1 MTIEQLEIIIDR
13 YLAGEASPEE
23 NAFIA
28 KWLDTRSED
37 RVSLAPARQQ
47 AIQAAIWQSVAQRTV
62 APTTTTARPK
72 PGLLRQLVQRR
83 VWLPYAAAVAV
94 LVTGS
99 VAVYNTWM
107 KKAAPGYRLIS
118 ALPRQAKTVLLPD
131 SSTVHLFPGATVAVP
146 DNFNGA
152 ERTVR
157 STGRVFFEVK
167 HDTTRPFY
175 VQSGQLR
182 TRVLG
187 TSFEV
192 LAHDSLHQSVTVRTG
207 RVGVQYGDRALAQLT
222 PGKRLRFDA
231 AHNEWQ
237 IDEVNAAMLC
247 EWWNNGMVFQQA
259 PLEEVMQTLANWYNV
274 PIAITNAK
282 WRSEKVTIRIKD
294 QDLSAALTLLSQT
307 LGFHYKRENN
317 KVLIY

>member
-1 MTIEQLEIIIDR
+1 MTIDQLEIIIDR

-23 NAFIA
+23 NAFIT
-28 KWLDTRSED
+28 KWLDTRPAD
-37 RVSLAPARQQ
+37 TVSMGPARLQ

-62 APTTTTARPK
+62 NPATTARPK

-99 VAVYNTWM
+99 VAVYNIWM
-107 KKAAPGYRLIS
+107 KKAASGYRLIS
-118 ALPRQAKTVLLPD
+118 ALPREAKTVLLPD

-146 DNFNGA
+146 DNFNGE

-167 HDTTRPFY
+167 HDTSRPFY

-192 LAHDSLHQSVTVRTG
+192 LAIDSLHPSVTVRTG
-207 RVGVQYGDRALAQLT
+207 RVGVQYGDRALAQLVA
-222 PGKRLRFDA
+222 GKRLRFDA
-231 AHNEWQ
+231 LHNELL
-237 IDEVNAAMLC
+237 IDQVNAAMLC
-247 EWWNNGMVFQQA
+247 EWWNNGMVFNQA

-274 PIAITNAK
+274 RITITNAR

-307 LGFHYKRENN
+307 LGFSYKQENGQ
-317 KVLIY
+317 VLIY